1 MPESLICSRISE
13 DRIITKEVIIMS
25 KLLISTQVREN
36 YGAHQWDGEGIC
48 PQYWKN
54 KGGNDYFVMDVNIN
68 KVEETFEGA
77 VAQCECSDEYYT
89 EQVINWEVVPDDYLT
104 ESERNQLHWE
114 GKIMYPAKLVSLL
127 A

>member
-13 DRIITKEVIIMS
+13 DRIITKEAIIMS

-54 KGGNDYFVMDVNIN
+54 KDGNDYFVMDVNIN
-68 KVEETFEGA
+68 KVEETFKGV